1 MSTLTSTL
9 NDLEM
14 NLDAIEDMMESMAML
29 LGGESLRRRYS
40 DGAADTASLTAV
52 ERKIFVNDQD

>member
-14 NLDAIEDMMESMAML
+14 NLDAIEDMMESMARI
-29 LGGESLRRRYS
+29 LGTKR
-40 DGAADTASLTAV
+40 ADDDKVDTDEDTMTAPKTP
-52 ERKIFVNDQD
+52 

>member
-14 NLDAIEDMMESMAML
+14 NLDEDMMESMAVI
-29 LGGESLRRRYS
+29 LGANRT
-40 DGAADTASLTAV
+40 DDDTTAAADTAPVTAV

>member
-14 NLDAIEDMMESMAML
+14 NLDAIEDMMESMARI
-29 LGGESLRRRYS
+29 LGK
-40 DGAADTASLTAV
+40 TATPENTLTEPTA
-52 ERKIFVNDQD
+52 EDY

>member
-14 NLDAIEDMMESMAML
+14 NLDEDIMESMAVI
-29 LGGESLRRRYS
+29 LGTKRTDEVHSQ
-40 DGAADTASLTAV
+40 T
-52 ERKIFVNDQD
+52 ERPD

>member
-14 NLDAIEDMMESMAML
+14 NLDEDMMESMAVI
-29 LGGESLRRRYS
+29 LGVNRS
-40 DGAADTASLTAV
+40 DEDTVTAP
-52 ERKIFVNDQD
+52 QTQPH

>member
-14 NLDAIEDMMESMAML
+14 NLDAIEDMMESMARIL
-29 LGGESLRRRYS
+29 EAVPGTPAESDREG
-40 DGAADTASLTAV
+40 DD
-52 ERKIFVNDQD
+52 EQE

>member
-14 NLDAIEDMMESMAML
+14 NLDAIEDMMESMAVI
-29 LGGESLRRRYS
+29 LGVNRS
-40 DGAADTASLTAV
+40 DEDTVTAP
-52 ERKIFVNDQD
+52 QTQPH